1 MMATTNSWNPR
12 AQISKQQIEW
22 FKWFTI
28 RIHACI
34 DAVWVSI
41 EKFACR
47 SDSKL
52 QLTSTAINNSDSRN
66 INHRIFGPRR
76 KRERESGKSEPKTN
90 RAKRKKIMKQTSVR
104 FLRNGSALVPICT
117 AQCYCCYCHCLCRC
131 CCFGCYVCIRC
142 TCVCLFHQHHTH
154 THTLLIE
161 LNECEKA

>member
-1 MMATTNSWNPR
+1 MIEMMATTNSWNPR

-28 RIHACI
+28 KIHACI
-34 DAVWVSI
+34 DAVWVRI

-104 FLRNGSALVPICT
+104 FLRNGSGANLHSTVLLLLLPLLVPLLLFRL
-117 AQCYCCYCHCLCRC
+117 LCVYPL
-131 CCFGCYVCIRC
+131 YVCMSFSS
-142 TCVCLFHQHHTH
+142 TPHTH
-154 THTLLIE
+154 THSIDWT
-161 LNECEKA
+161 